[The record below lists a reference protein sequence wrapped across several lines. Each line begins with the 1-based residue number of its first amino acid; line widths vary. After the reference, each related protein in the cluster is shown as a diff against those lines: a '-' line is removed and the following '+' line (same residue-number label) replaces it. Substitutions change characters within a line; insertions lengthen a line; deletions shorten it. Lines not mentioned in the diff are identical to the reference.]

1 MSLLTQTM
9 WRWTVS
15 WTFRRAQMKTE
26 RCFDLPLLSF
36 MGLSHFS
43 LPHSLSLYCV
53 THSPNL
59 AFVCRR
65 WPYTWWNGAVCLT
78 KTPPGSWRPT
88 SSNPRSRSLNTLQ
101 RAHPTL
107 REWWVAQ
114 RLCVSLYQCPCLL
127 VAVCVCVF
135 VCVGLLPAPS
145 SCRFKAPLMLSSGPS
160 SCGLT
165 HSHTHALLLWP
176 VQTTNCVFNAEQK

>member
-1 MSLLTQTM
+1 MSLLTRTM

-15 WTFRRAQMKTE
+15 WTFQRAQMKTE
-26 RCFDLPLLSF
+26 RCFDLPPVIFHGFEPLFSPPPCHTLTKSR
-36 MGLSHFS
+36 LCAQTVTLYLVKWCS
-43 LPHSLSLYCV
+43 LPYEDSTWELKADIEQSKIEEFEHIAARTPNTKRVVS
-53 THSPNL
+53 SPC
-59 AFVCRR
+59 ARVCA
-65 WPYTWWNGAVCLT
+65 GAISV
-78 KTPPGSWRPT
+78 P
-88 SSNPRSRSLNTLQ
+88 
-101 RAHPTL
+101 A
-107 REWWVAQ
+107 
-114 RLCVSLYQCPCLL
+114 LL

-145 SCRFKAPLMLSSGPS
+145 SRRFKAPLMLSSGPS